1 MGLTRGMKLESFEI
15 VDLLGVGGMGEVY
28 RARDTRLNRE
38 VAIKVLPEAFATD
51 PERLSRFQREAHVL
65 ASLNHPNIGAIHGL
79 QESSGSR
86 FLVLELV
93 KGETLASR
101 LKRGPVP
108 VDDAVELLKQIASAL
123 EAAHEKGVLHRDL
136 KPANIQITPEGV
148 VKVLDFGLAK
158 MLETDVAAPNDPS
171 NSPTL
176 SVGQT
181 LGGAILGTAA
191 YMSPEQARGR
201 TVDKRTDIWA
211 FGCVA
216 YEMLTGQQAFGGET
230 VTDIVAA
237 VMKGEPDWS
246 RLPAVTPSHLRLLLR
261 QCLRKQAKERL
272 HEIAD
277 ARIALGDAFTETVLP
292 AAASAARVP
301 ARRWMVLAFLVLVIL
316 PVVGFLA
323 GRMSDSPVTTYLS
336 VSLGRGEKL
345 VGSISSV
352 RPSRTAFAVH
362 PEGKVIVFNGDAL
375 DSPPRL
381 YMREFEKPEAVPITG
396 TESAR
401 GPFFSPDGQ
410 WIGFFANGQIKK
422 VPVAGGPAV
431 VISDVSKDTLGLF
444 GASWSEDGT
453 IFFSDRSEGIS
464 KVSSS
469 GGTAEK
475 LTTSDGAKGERHL
488 LPYVLP
494 GGNAVVFTSV
504 INAEWARARIMVY
517 VPETKEIREVV
528 QGGAD
533 ARYVSTGH
541 LLFIKLGALTAVPF
555 DTGQLRKTG
564 EPLAL
569 IDNVMQAVNS
579 PNGDDETG
587 SGQFALSR
595 TGTLVYAAGGVHSS
609 VESSLVWVDRKAGPQ
624 PLTWIPPGT
633 YRSPRLSP
641 DQSKVI
647 LVRFGA
653 SRTSDVWVF
662 DVLRGAPTQL
672 TSSGSNWPALW
683 SPDGKRVLF
692 SSDATGVKNLYL
704 ANADGSRRSN
714 GSRRANTIR
723 SLHPGRQEITRSHIS
738 SPIRRRCRSGCCPW
752 MENES
757 RNSFWNPPTFFIRNS
772 RRMAAGSLTYL
783 EKRDRM
789 KSTYSLIRVLERNI
803 ASRRKAG
810 ASPSGQRTVASCCS
824 AEAGV
829 NSSRRRSQ
837 VSIHSEPKRLN

>member
-1 MGLTRGMKLESFEI
+1 MGLTRGTKLESFEI
-15 VDLLGVGGMGEVY
+15 VDLLGAGGMGEVY

-38 VAIKVLPEAFATD
+38 VAIKVLPQAFATD

-93 KGETLASR
+93 EGETLASR

-136 KPANIQITPEGV
+136 KPANIEITPEGV

-216 YEMLTGQQAFGGET
+216 YEMLTGQQTFGGET

-246 RLPAVTPSHLRLLLR
+246 RLPAATPSPLHLLLR

-277 ARIALGDAFTETVLP
+277 ARIALEDAFTETALP
-292 AAASAARVP
+292 AAASTARVP
-301 ARRWMVLAFLVLVIL
+301 ARRWMVLVFLVLVIL
-316 PVVGFLA
+316 PVIGFVA
-323 GRMSDSPVTTYLS
+323 GRLSYSPVTTYVS

-362 PEGKVIVFNGDAL
+362 PEGKTIVFNGDAL

-381 YMREFEKPEAVPITG
+381 YIREFEKPEAVAMAG

-401 GPFFSPDGQ
+401 GPFFSHDGQ
-410 WIGFFANGQIKK
+410 WVGFFANAQIKK

-431 VISDVSKDTLGLF
+431 VICDVSKDTAGLF

-464 KVSSS
+464 SVASS
-469 GGTAEK
+469 GGTMER
-475 LTTSDGAKGERHL
+475 LTRSEAAKGERHL
-488 LPYVLP
+488 LPHVLP
-494 GGNAVVFTSV
+494 GGKSVLFTSV
-504 INAEWARARIMVY
+504 INADWARGRIMVY
-517 VPETKEIREVV
+517 LRDTKEIREVV
-528 QGGAD
+528 QGGVD

-541 LLFIKLGALTAVPF
+541 LLFMKMGTLTAVPF
-555 DTGQLRKTG
+555 DVAQLRTTG

-569 IDNVMQAVNS
+569 MDNVMQAVNS

-587 SGQFALSR
+587 SGQFAISK
-595 TGTLVYAAGGVHSS
+595 TGTLVYAAGGMHPS
-609 VESSLVWVDRKAGPQ
+609 VESSLVWVDRK
-624 PLTWIPPGT
+624 
-633 YRSPRLSP
+633 
-641 DQSKVI
+641 
-647 LVRFGA
+647 
-653 SRTSDVWVF
+653 
-662 DVLRGAPTQL
+662 
-672 TSSGSNWPALW
+672 
-683 SPDGKRVLF
+683 
-692 SSDATGVKNLYL
+692 TGV
-704 ANADGSRRSN
+704 
-714 GSRRANTIR
+714 
-723 SLHPGRQEITRSHIS
+723 
-738 SPIRRRCRSGCCPW
+738 
-752 MENES
+752 
-757 RNSFWNPPTFFIRNS
+757 
-772 RRMAAGSLTYL
+772 
-783 EKRDRM
+783 
-789 KSTYSLIRVLERNI
+789 V
-803 ASRRKAG
+803 
-810 ASPSGQRTVASCCS
+810 VA
-824 AEAGV
+824 V
-829 NSSRRRSQ
+829 
-837 VSIHSEPKRLN
+837 